1 MTVRK
6 SRRTALVFAMLALGA
21 IALDVPAA
29 LAASPVY
36 AKPVVQSA
44 ARAHR
49 VENRSTL
56 RASKA
61 QPERHVDDPFASLL
75 LG

>member
-1 MTVRK
+1 MTAEK

-21 IALDVPAA
+21 IALDAPAA
-29 LAASPVY
+29 LAASPVH
-36 AKPVVQSA
+36 AKPIVQSA
-44 ARAHR
+44 ARTHG
-49 VENRSTL
+49 VGSRSTL
-56 RASKA
+56 HASKA